1 VSAKVIDP
9 APRQYN
15 ELVSTNH
22 TSPITHTLAERSR
35 LTLLF
40 QFIRLQ
46 LPSIRIAESTFSSH
60 LDRSYQIF
68 LPKNPAP
75 ISWSVFLEGLYAV
88 DWAVCIGCLEGQNSA
103 WEVLFNARTGRS
115 DCLLVDALRARA
127 VRLYPRDEERQD
139 TSVTEFWSSLI
150 VSDSDA
156 AQPVLARYDG
166 HRPLGPWLI
175 RVFQN
180 LHLSKL
186 RHASGVSTLPDED
199 VAYPMNPTQIGDTT
213 ARWHEVFIDAARDW
227 LGSIDDEERLLLGL
241 RWRYRMSQREA
252 SRLFGLNEGTLTRR
266 TDKLRDKAMEQ
277 IGGRLI
283 AEGWTGDDLEGF
295 VLTEIGALLTD
306 DPRLSADNLSR
317 ILAAKGKT
325 LPDVPA

>member
-1 VSAKVIDP
+1 VTKVINPDSW
-9 APRQYN
+9 QYN
-15 ELVSTNH
+15 NFVSTNH
-22 TSPITHTLAERSR
+22 TSPIAHPLAESSR
-35 LTLLF
+35 VTLLYH
-40 QFIRLQ
+40 FIRLQ
-46 LPSIRIAESTFSSH
+46 LPTIRFGEPEFVSH
-60 LDRSYQIF
+60 LDRSYRIF
-68 LPKNPAP
+68 LPKNPVP
-75 ISWSVFLEGLYAV
+75 VSWFVFLEGLYAV
-88 DWAVCIGCLEGQNSA
+88 DWAVCIGCLEGQNAA

-139 TSVTEFWSSLI
+139 TSVAEFWSSLI
-150 VSDSDA
+150 VSDSETA
-156 AQPVLARYDG
+156 PPVLARYDG

-186 RHASGVSTLPDED
+186 RQSGGTSTLPDED
-199 VAYPMNPTQIGDTT
+199 VAYPMNPTPIGDATG
-213 ARWHEVFIDAARDW
+213 RWHEVFVDAAREW

-252 SRLFGLNEGTLTRR
+252 AKLFGLNEGTLTRR

-277 IGGRLI
+277 IGGKLI
-283 AEGWTGDDLEGF
+283 SEGWTGDDLEGF

-306 DPRLSADNLSR
+306 DPRLSADNLGR
-317 ILAAKGKT
+317 ILATKGKS
-325 LPDVPA
+325 LPEVTE